1 MGSNLPPDILE
12 AYRRTH
18 YRVSV
23 PESEFILR
31 VDEPSDR
38 LREILREHPEGGAAF
53 ITADN
58 PGSVRISTE
67 KNRSAR
73 QVLLLE
79 LEQKGLPFYL
89 GVGEDPS
96 GRWPGEESFLVLG
109 IALEEAKTLANR
121 FGQNALL
128 WAGPDGTPHLMLLR

>member
-12 AYRRTH
+12 AYRRTR
-18 YRVSV
+18 YRVSA
-23 PESEFILR
+23 PEGEFVLR
-31 VDEPSDR
+31 VDGPSDP
-38 LREILREHPEGGAAF
+38 LRELLRKHPKGGAAF

-58 PGSVRISTE
+58 PGSVRVSTE
-67 KNRSAR
+67 KNRQAR
-73 QVLLLE
+73 QVLLRE
-79 LEQKGLPFYL
+79 LEQMGLPFYL

-109 IALEEAKTLANR
+109 ITLEDAKNLANR

-128 WAGPDGTPHLMLLR
+128 WSGPDGIPRLILLR